1 MLVETNSGGTSVHYP
16 VRDATRELVTLV
28 SGIDHPECVAWHQGA
43 VYCGTESGDL
53 LRISPESGEV
63 EVVASTGGFLLG
75 IAFDQ
80 AGACVACDT
89 GRAELLRIQA
99 SGSVEVIAGS
109 VQGRKLVSP
118 NYPVVASDGTIWA
131 TESGSG
137 WDTDNGYLF
146 CVRPGELPRI
156 ADEECRR
163 FPNGLALDEGR
174 EVMYVVEGRLPGVSR
189 YGFNAGR
196 LGTRTEYVL
205 LPGPCLTG
213 LRSIKKDVFTLVAAD
228 QTGSTRSN
236 PTANCASSWMITAVS
251 TCARLRTCVS
261 GAQKVGLLSLR
272 PSRDGRSSRSMSR
285 SRDSHESDCHGTSA
299 VLTHLANGAERAA
312 AKIVDR

>member
-196 LGTRTEYVL
+196 LGTRDRICPAA
-205 LPGPCLTG
+205 PG
-213 LRSIKKDVFTLVAAD
+213 
-228 QTGSTRSN
+228 
-236 PTANCASSWMITAVS
+236 
-251 TCARLRTCVS
+251 
-261 GAQKVGLLSLR
+261 
-272 PSRDGRSSRSMSR
+272 
-285 SRDSHESDCHGTSA
+285 
-299 VLTHLANGAERAA
+299 RA
-312 AKIVDR
+312 

>member
-99 SGSVEVIAGS
+99 SGSVEGIAGS

-205 LPGPCLTG
+205 LPRAVPDGLALDQEGRLYIGCCRPDRIYTVEPDGELRIFLDDYSGEYLCTPTNLCFGGPEGRTLVIASLAG
-213 LRSIKKDVFTLVAAD
+213 WSIKSIDVPVA
-228 QTGSTRSN
+228 GLTR
-236 PTANCASSWMITAVS
+236 
-251 TCARLRTCVS
+251 
-261 GAQKVGLLSLR
+261 
-272 PSRDGRSSRSMSR
+272 
-285 SRDSHESDCHGTSA
+285 E
-299 VLTHLANGAERAA
+299 
-312 AKIVDR
+312 

>member
-1 MLVETNSGGTSVHYP
+1 VAVADEGEKLELRIGHMLVETNSGGTSVHYP

-43 VYCGTESGDL
+43 VYAARSPAISSG
-53 LRISPESGEV
+53 SPPESGEV

-146 CVRPGELPRI
+146 CVRPGSCPY
-156 ADEECRR
+156 CRR
-163 FPNGLALDEGR
+163 GMPPFSKWSRARRRAGGDVRRGR
-174 EVMYVVEGRLPGVSR
+174 APAGSLTLRLQRRPIGHAHRICPAAPGR
-189 YGFNAGR
+189 A
-196 LGTRTEYVL
+196 
-205 LPGPCLTG
+205 
-213 LRSIKKDVFTLVAAD
+213 
-228 QTGSTRSN
+228 
-236 PTANCASSWMITAVS
+236 
-251 TCARLRTCVS
+251 
-261 GAQKVGLLSLR
+261 
-272 PSRDGRSSRSMSR
+272 
-285 SRDSHESDCHGTSA
+285 
-299 VLTHLANGAERAA
+299 
-312 AKIVDR
+312 